1 MLYPKRYDM
10 GCTVEKLNKI
20 LEALVIVLAKV
31 PSTLSSSLGVSVLNL
46 LTVKQF
52 QPVHEEI
59 DEHRELGVKGPA
71 GTGKTVVA
79 IELTRELQ
87 RRDEHLIDDE
97 ILYVC
102 ENKGLREQVR

>member
-10 GCTVEKLNKI
+10 GCTPEKLNKI

-52 QPVHEEI
+52 QLVHEEI
-59 DEHRELGVKGPA
+59 DEHRELWVKGPA
-71 GTGKTVVA
+71 RTGKTVVA
-79 IELTRELQ
+79 IELMRELQ
-87 RRDEHLIDDE
+87 RRDERLIEDE

-102 ENKGLREQVR
+102 ENKGLRQQVR